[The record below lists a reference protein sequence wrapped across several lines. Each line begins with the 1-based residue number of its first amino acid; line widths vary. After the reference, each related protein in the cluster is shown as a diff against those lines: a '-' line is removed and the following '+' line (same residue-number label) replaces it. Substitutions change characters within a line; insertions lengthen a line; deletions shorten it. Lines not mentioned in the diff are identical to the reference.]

1 MKVFF
6 NRVFMARSFHKGL
19 SYLLLTGKQLIP
31 PRQTTG
37 TVVPVITVRPLDPV
51 LTSVIVAVIAPVPIP
66 VAIVVILV
74 FVIEVVVE
82 IVVLSVQ
89 PAVETT
95 VLPPGVRM
103 FMKFLVQGAEVL
115 MF

>member
-1 MKVFF
+1 MRVFF
-6 NRVFMARSFHKGL
+6 NRVFMARSFHML
-19 SYLLLTGKQLIP
+19 VLVFLTP
-31 PRQTTG
+31 PRPTTG

-51 LTSVIVAVIAPVPIP
+51 LPSVIVAVIALVPIP
-66 VAIVVILV
+66 VAAVVILV

-82 IVVLSVQ
+82 IIVLSVQ

-115 MF
+115 MFLFV